1 MIFVSVSD
9 IQSLLSDSVRF
20 VDRYDRLAARL
31 LAEDDVLA
39 WEGKPKSLNAC
50 VCVI

>member
-1 MIFVSVSD
+1 MIFVSITD
-9 IQSLLSDSVRF
+9 ILSLLYDSVRF

-39 WEGKPKSLNAC
+39 GKLMPWGYCPL
-50 VCVI
+50 